1 MSDRYQEIFSFV
13 KEKIQQ
19 SGFED
24 RIPAGIVLTGGSSK
38 TEGIE
43 DSAEEIFHTQV
54 RVGIPE
60 HIYGGSEDII
70 KNPEYATCVGL
81 LIYAKEKVSTKFVQS
96 DNDFQ
101 SSIKKFLKKI
111 FYDQKISNKNNEKE
125 NMAYILHRLNMC
137 IISSIWI

>member
-43 DSAEEIFHTQV
+43 DLAEEVFHAQV

-70 KNPEYATCVGL
+70 KNPEYAACVGL
-81 LIYAKEKVSTKFVQS
+81 LIYAKEKESTKFVQS

-101 SSIKKFLKKI
+101 SSIKKLLKKFFTSRKYPI
-111 FYDQKISNKNNEKE
+111 KTIRKKIWHI
-125 NMAYILHRLNMC
+125 YC
-137 IISSIWI
+137 IGIICA